1 MDNICKICG
10 GTIEKIEIENGDIVK
25 VCVCCECTYDYKEKE
40 GEYNGT
46 R

>member
-10 GTIEKIEIENGDIVK
+10 GTIEDIETEDGNIVRI
-25 VCVCCECTYDYKEKE
+25 CVCCECPYDCKEKE
-40 GEYNGT
+40 GENNGT

>member
-10 GTIEKIEIENGDIVK
+10 GTIEKIEIEDGGIAR

-40 GEYNGT
+40 E
-46 R
+46 